1 MPFIMPAWASMR
13 SFSQNQ
19 NGSPTHR
26 YSSVDGLGDELKD
39 SDGLLSAEL
48 RLESHE
54 PRPTTFWRR
63 NARVLMIHTA
73 IVVSY
78 TLVFLVAATRNGR
91 VICST
96 RPSGHSPATSAV
108 VWEERTFVLGDRIQ
122 EKSKYSGK
130 PSPAVDLAWHD
141 LLNDENIRIEAE
153 IVEAL
158 GRQDISVRV
167 PGESSY
173 IGTLNV
179 YHELHCLKRLHQ
191 YMYQDH
197 YYPDFNEHELEMNRL
212 HSEHCID
219 FLRQSSMCHG
229 DIGLIT
235 FEWSPTNRIPV
246 ANATTHQCVDWNKL
260 DRWTKDRSVD
270 MMQPGWLV
278 HPQLGLAYPDGM
290 GSTTGA
296 ATGATPGH
304 NHKLK

>member
-96 RPSGHSPATSAV
+96 RPSGHCKKETPKQTISLLPFAPAEIRAIADQMAFVEKAPATSAV

-141 LLNDENIRIEAE
+141 LLN
-153 IVEAL
+153 
-158 GRQDISVRV
+158 
-167 PGESSY
+167 
-173 IGTLNV
+173 
-179 YHELHCLKRLHQ
+179 
-191 YMYQDH
+191 
-197 YYPDFNEHELEMNRL
+197 
-212 HSEHCID
+212 
-219 FLRQSSMCHG
+219 
-229 DIGLIT
+229 
-235 FEWSPTNRIPV
+235 
-246 ANATTHQCVDWNKL
+246 
-260 DRWTKDRSVD
+260 
-270 MMQPGWLV
+270 
-278 HPQLGLAYPDGM
+278 GM
-290 GSTTGA
+290 
-296 ATGATPGH
+296 
-304 NHKLK
+304 